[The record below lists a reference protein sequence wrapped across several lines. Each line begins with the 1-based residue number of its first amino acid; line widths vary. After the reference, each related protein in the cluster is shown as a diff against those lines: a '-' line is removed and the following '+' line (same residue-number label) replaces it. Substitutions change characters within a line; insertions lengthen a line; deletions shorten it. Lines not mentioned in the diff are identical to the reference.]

1 MSWKRLSIRFGVVAI
16 ALTTVIALA
25 TLWPRADS
33 QASSKS
39 EVWTCSMHPQIR
51 LPNPGSCPICAMP
64 LIPISKL
71 PGARGDL
78 ETRAGLVTEP
88 IQRRELFKEIRTVG
102 KLDYSERQVAY
113 ISSRITGRV
122 DRLFVDFTGVEVK
135 KGDHLV
141 EIYSPELLVAQNEL
155 LLALDAVDK
164 EKPSS
169 PTSKSFAQSRLES
182 TRTKLRLLGILDEQV
197 AEIEASKKPTSHL
210 TIFAPIGGTVIEKNV
225 RVGQYLSTGD
235 QVYRIADLDPIWLYL
250 NIYEFDLAWVRFGQ
264 TVDIQLEAF
273 PGEKFNGSIMFIDP
287 FLDDAT
293 RTIRVRVNIKNSDR
307 LLKPQMFATATIHV
321 RLRPDGTPEPT
332 GLEGKFVCPM
342 HPEVMQDKPG
352 KCSICEMPLEK
363 VPERRL
369 GLRPDPA
376 VGRDGVP
383 TYGGVLAIP
392 VSAVLDTGRRR
403 ITYRLTEGAYELV
416 ELRVGPRAH
425 TLDETGKRREFFVVL
440 DGLNEG
446 DQVVSQ
452 SGFLLDSQRQIEG
465 MPSLLYPQGQAGAGG
480 DHAGHGAGGKQVGAE
495 KPSASEMDKMR
506 TELAK
511 LSPADRASAEKQH
524 VCPVTG
530 KMLGTMG
537 PPQKVEVN
545 GRQVWICC
553 AGCKDQLLK
562 SNKK

>member
-169 PTSKSFAQSRLES
+169 PTTKSFAQSRLES
-182 TRTKLRLLGILDEQV
+182 TRTKLKLLGILDEQV

-225 RVGQYLSTGD
+225 RVGQYLNTGD

-363 VPERRL
+363 VPERRV
-369 GLRPDPA
+369 RPESRESKEKPDTPA
-376 VGRDGVP
+376 AMKVDHSAHAKEPATATQASKSESHEGHTAQPSSTKKAASGE
-383 TYGGVLAIP
+383 GVLAIP

-425 TLDETGKRREFFVVL
+425 SMDESGKRREFFVVL
-440 DGLNEG
+440 DGINEG
-446 DQVVSQ
+446 DRVVSQ

-465 MPSLLYPQGQAGAGG
+465 MPSLLYPEGQAGTAL
-480 DHAGHGAGGKQVGAE
+480 HSGHGAAKSS
-495 KPSASEMDKMR
+495 PSTKEMPSGHK
-506 TELAK
+506 
-511 LSPADRASAEKQH
+511 H
-524 VCPVTG
+524 
-530 KMLGTMG
+530 
-537 PPQKVEVN
+537 
-545 GRQVWICC
+545 
-553 AGCKDQLLK
+553 
-562 SNKK
+562 